1 MPTRLRAVLGAILFA
16 LGIACG
22 FGGPILGPLPVK
34 IRLFWIGLGLMVLG
48 VAIVLWAIRDVVRQ
62 ISATEIQFEA
72 KLRAELES
80 RKGEKP
86 PPSAPGP

>member
-1 MPTRLRAVLGAILFA
+1 MSTRLRAVLGAILFA
-16 LGIACG
+16 VGIACA
-22 FGGPILGPLPVK
+22 FGGPILGPLPYK
-34 IRLFWIGLGLMVLG
+34 IRLFWMGLVLMALG
-48 VAIVLWAIRDVVRQ
+48 VAMVLWAIRDVVRQ

-86 PPSAPGP
+86 PPSSPRP